1 MCRGEPP
8 LSVPCWAVHDALI
21 EGKALKSSLSRAFA
35 RWGGF
40 AGEADGGM
48 TGCRVLLSSLALI
61 AAVTTLIIG
70 SVGDS
75 VMRMR
80 EAPAASA
87 DETPVAQAATVPD
100 TTNIPLAAAV
110 AASSTPDELSAA
122 PTAEPEV
129 DAIVVQAKEL
139 LPERS
144 GPSPRPLYRPAKR
157 PKVEE
162 PPASRAIEVYIA
174 PASHGT
180 WLFPPNPNG
189 GG

>member
-1 MCRGEPP
+1 
-8 LSVPCWAVHDALI
+8 
-21 EGKALKSSLSRAFA
+21 
-35 RWGGF
+35 
-40 AGEADGGM
+40 M
-48 TGCRVLLSSLALI
+48 TVCRVLLSSLALI
-61 AAVTTLIIG
+61 AAVAMLMIG

-75 VMRMR
+75 LMRMR
-80 EAPAASA
+80 EAPAAFA

-100 TTNIPLAAAV
+100 TTNIPLAAVAV
-110 AASSTPDELSAA
+110 SSTPDELSA
-122 PTAEPEV
+122 PPRAEPEV
-129 DAIVVQAKEL
+129 NAIVVQAKEL

-144 GPSPRPLYRPAKR
+144 GPSSRPSPAKQ

-162 PPASRAIEVYIA
+162 LPASRAVELYLA

>member
-1 MCRGEPP
+1 
-8 LSVPCWAVHDALI
+8 
-21 EGKALKSSLSRAFA
+21 
-35 RWGGF
+35 
-40 AGEADGGM
+40 M
-48 TGCRVLLSSLALI
+48 TVCRVLLSSLALI
-61 AAVTTLIIG
+61 AAVAMLMIG

-75 VMRMR
+75 LMRMR
-80 EAPAASA
+80 EAPAAFA

-100 TTNIPLAAAV
+100 TTNIPLAAVAV
-110 AASSTPDELSAA
+110 SSTPDELSA
-122 PTAEPEV
+122 PPRAEPEV
-129 DAIVVQAKEL
+129 NAIVVQAKEL

-144 GPSPRPLYRPAKR
+144 GPSSRPMHRPAKQ

-162 PPASRAIEVYIA
+162 LPASRAVELYLA

>member
-1 MCRGEPP
+1 
-8 LSVPCWAVHDALI
+8 
-21 EGKALKSSLSRAFA
+21 
-35 RWGGF
+35 
-40 AGEADGGM
+40 M
-48 TGCRVLLSSLALI
+48 TVCRVLLSSLALI
-61 AAVTTLIIG
+61 AAVTMLIIG
-70 SVGDS
+70 SVGGS

-80 EAPAASA
+80 EAPAALA

-100 TTNIPLAAAV
+100 TINIPLAAATV
-110 AASSTPDELSAA
+110 AVSCTSDELSAA

-129 DAIVVQAKEL
+129 NGIVVQAKVL
-139 LPERS
+139 LPDRS
-144 GPSPRPLYRPAKR
+144 GPSSRPLHRPANR

-162 PPASRAIEVYIA
+162 LPASRAVELYVA